1 MSDTDI
7 ALWGFQLDTTE
18 HNQIIVTTTT
28 TTTTSTT
35 TTTLTQL
42 IINPTNPNCDT
53 TETSNIDQDTPLVS
67 FYVVTTFSATIF
79 LCLFIIICLS
89 VKMSQVRKNGR
100 QMSMR
105 AKKVKNIFKQ
115 KIFDEASPNQARV
128 EIPEVIWPHLG
139 PDNRLDNHEYLALQD
154 ISAAQPTNNPGSVVI
169 YPKTQPKNKPQTVTA
184 EVHNTNNAEP
194 LYEIPTEP
202 STYV

>member
-7 ALWGFQLDTTE
+7 ELWGFQPHTTE
-18 HNQIIVTTTT
+18 HNQVIVSTTT

-42 IINPTNPNCDT
+42 IINPTNCDT
-53 TETSNIDQDTPLVS
+53 TETNNIDQDTPLVS

-100 QMSMR
+100 QMSR
-105 AKKVKNIFKQ
+105 KAKKVKDIFKQ
-115 KIFDEASPNQARV
+115 KIFDDASQNQARV

-154 ISAAQPTNNPGSVVI
+154 ISAAQPTNNQQVVI

-184 EVHNTNNAEP
+184 DVHNTNNAEP

-202 STYV
+202 SYV